1 MVSSASTKS
10 VRRFVR
16 PACRLGEAKRFRCLD
31 VGDQLELGRLLNR
44 QITRLL
50 AFANATVR
58 MQHSAIL

>member
-1 MVSSASTKS
+1 MVSSASTKN
-10 VRRFVR
+10 VRRSCAQHAASAR
-16 PACRLGEAKRFRCLD
+16 PNAFAVD

-44 QITRLL
+44 QIARLL